1 MYDIAHINGCDE
13 GKMAALALLELPA
26 FVIVDLDT

>member
-13 GKMAALALLELPA
+13 GKMAALALLELA